1 MTSDL
6 QYKILTRIAKRMQEE
21 IDEGVIT
28 PWRYKTNFFKI
39 HDRSIVD
46 DATWYTV
53 SCYDD
58 TSQWLRSQDQK
69 LWHEH
74 INNKFLVINHLF
86 DIHEKLYTMLALKWS

>member
-1 MTSDL
+1 MT
-6 QYKILTRIAKRMQEE
+6 KVAKKMQEA
-21 IDEGVIT
+21 IDKEMMES
-28 PWRYKTNFFKI
+28 WRYKTNFFKI

-58 TSQWLRSQDQK
+58 TSQWLRSQDRE

-74 INNKFLVINHLF
+74 IEKRWAGYHNIF
-86 DIHEKLYTMLALKWS
+86 DVHEKLYTMLALKFS

>member
-6 QYKILTRIAKRMQEE
+6 QDQILTKIAKKMQAE
-21 IDEGVIT
+21 IDEQFMSQWI
-28 PWRYKTNFFKI
+28 YKPNFFI
-39 HDRSIVD
+39 HDESVVD
-46 DATWYTV
+46 GATWYTV
-53 SCYDD
+53 GCYDD

>member
-6 QYKILTRIAKRMQEE
+6 QDQILTKIAKKMQAE
-21 IDEGVIT
+21 IDEQFMSQWI
-28 PWRYKTNFFKI
+28 YKPNFFI
-39 HDRSIVD
+39 HDESVVD
-46 DATWYTV
+46 GATWYIV
-53 SCYDD
+53 GCYDD